1 MKRLYILL
9 TLLVAAVSTMM
20 AFVNYQSVVRENVRW
35 VCKAYFQNP
44 ITEEVLATHYYAIE
58 MRGDSI
64 INGKT
69 YKKCYSKI
77 LFGEPFYEKP
87 YYVLDFESCATA
99 LIRDENH
106 VVEVFYNG
114 ELAEGHFNLYDFS
127 NREQSVKVYDYGPF
141 ARTGVTKVGDYEAY
155 EYEVDGGKIVEG
167 VGYVSAGYGDLL
179 DFGLIYRIGPV
190 IQGFWGLCLL
200 EDNSGRILYKGPFYN
215 DYIAELKRIA
225 DISGDGRVDVSDL
238 IAAIDAAVGKTENG
252 KADVNCDGR
261 VDIADVNT
269 VVNVI
274 LNAR

>member
-9 TLLVAAVSTMM
+9 TLLLAAASTMM
-20 AFVNYQSVVRENVRW
+20 AYVNYQSVVRENVRW
-35 VCKAYFQNP
+35 VCKAYVVNTF
-44 ITEEVLATHYYAIE
+44 TGEVYKTHYYSIE
-58 MRGDSI
+58 LRGDSI

-127 NREQSVKVYDYGPF
+127 NREQSVKVYNYGPF

-167 VGYVSAGYGDLL
+167 VGYVSDSFGDLL
-179 DFGLIYRIGPV
+179 DFGLIYRTGSGT
-190 IQGFWGLCLL
+190 QAFWGLCLL
-200 EDNSGRILYKGPFYN
+200 EDNSGRILYKGPLYN

-238 IAAIDAAVGKTENG
+238 SAAIDAAVGKTENG